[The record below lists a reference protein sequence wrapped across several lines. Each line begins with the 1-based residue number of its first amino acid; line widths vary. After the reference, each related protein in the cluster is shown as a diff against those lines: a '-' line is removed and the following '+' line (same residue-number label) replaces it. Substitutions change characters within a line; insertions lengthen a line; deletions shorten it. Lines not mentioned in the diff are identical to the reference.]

1 MSKLKAIADFY
12 GQEVSHTDGALWVAG
27 AAGVLGD
34 PEVLDNADM
43 AKTNKERQDAFR
55 ARKIIMEGMTEVRG
69 LFFPPDRH
77 AELKELAKKLLAETT
92 KPPAT
97 PKGDER

>member
-1 MSKLKAIADFY
+1 VSRITCDQREAIVREAIAKRD
-12 GQEVSHTDGALWVAG
+12 ALLAAG

-43 AKTNKERQDAFR
+43 AKTNKQRQEDFR
-55 ARKIIMEGMTEVRG
+55 ARKIILEGMTEVRG

-92 KPPAT
+92 KPPPA
-97 PKGDER
+97 KGQER